1 MVADESKVW
10 DINLTIRGPRGHPF
24 GETLPAQLKIC
35 FPKAPKDEIE
45 IYKLAIK
52 LQELKLG
59 TFEQCT
65 KAAIASNCDE
75 AAAINKLTQEQP
87 KLENTAQEE

>member
-24 GETLPAQLKIC
+24 GDIIPVQFRIC

-52 LQELKLG
+52 LQELNLG

-75 AAAINKLTQEQP
+75 VAATKALQQQ
-87 KLENTAQEE
+87 QEE